1 MDGPEVRPRYQ
12 VNRAHRCISKRTYW
26 LDLQSKL
33 LSELYIYEE
42 CKPEVNF
49 L

>member
-1 MDGPEVRPRYQ
+1 MERPEVRPRYQ
-12 VNRAHRCISKRTYW
+12 ANRAYRRISKRTCW